1 MINNFET
8 ISKEW
13 LETKR
18 LSVKYSS
25 YLKYENIIIKQINPY
40 FHDINLED
48 IDDNIVIKFFSLKM
62 NEENLSNSYL
72 RTIKYVLS
80 SVCELAKETIHSIN
94 IHWKKIKI
102 PKSNKTLNVLNDEN
116 RDYLIQYCKEN
127 TNSLSTGIL
136 LSLFSGMRIGEV
148 CALKWKNV
156 DLKTNIITVETTVQ
170 RLKTKEE
177 NISAKTSLMICNPKT
192 KTSHRLIPIPL
203 FLSDYLQHF
212 KKTDNDENFVLSN
225 SEQIFDPRRLQIQF
239 KNLCQNNGFST
250 NFHNLRHSFAT
261 ECVMEN
267 IEIKSLSE
275 ILGHSSVSITLDI
288 YVHSSMEHKRKE
300 MMKMKTPLQFAE

>member
-1 MINNFET
+1 MNYNFET
-8 ISKEW
+8 ITNEW
-13 LETKR
+13 LETKK

-40 FHDINLED
+40 FHNISIEDIN
-48 IDDNIVIKFFSLKM
+48 DNIVIQFFSVKM
-62 NEENLSNSYL
+62 NNENLSNSYL

-80 SVCELAKETIHSIN
+80 SVFDLAKESIHTIN

-102 PKSNKTLNVLNDEN
+102 PKSNKTLNVLTNEN
-116 RDYLIQYCKEN
+116 REYLIQYCRDNK
-127 TNSLSTGIL
+127 TSLATGIL
-136 LSLFSGMRIGEV
+136 LSLYSGMRIGEI

-156 DLKTNIITVETTVQ
+156 NLETNIITVDATVQ
-170 RLKTKEE
+170 RLKTKD
-177 NISAKTSLMICNPKT
+177 NISSKTSLMLCNPKT
-192 KTSHRLIPIPL
+192 ETSHRLIPMPL
-203 FLSDYLQHF
+203 FLSNYLESFKNTINNEDY
-212 KKTDNDENFVLSN
+212 VLSN
-225 SEQIFDPRRLQIQF
+225 DDIIFDPRRLQKQF
-239 KNLCQNNGFST
+239 KNLCQSYGFTT

-275 ILGHSSVSITLDI
+275 ILGHSSVSITLDL